1 MLSMR
6 ASASVRHHHRHHRQ
20 RSLSCLCSLR
30 SGCFS
35 FVCNKI
41 ICQYISTSAPRSKP
55 THRCKPTRAAQV
67 RGVVWGV
74 PSPVAFLS
82 NPVCCSSSSHG
93 VACIS
98 VICPSRCPLFIH
110 LLVVLLSLS
119 LSLPRR
125 SGCLPFSL
133 SDSLFPSPTFNHLLK
148 AILLPFLP
156 APLLLTGS

>member
-20 RSLSCLCSLR
+20 RSLRCCARCAQAASR
-30 SGCFS
+30 S
-35 FVCNKI
+35 FVIKSSA
-41 ICQYISTSAPRSKP
+41 STSAHLPRVRSPHTGASPQELRRYVAWCGGSLLQWRSFP
-55 THRCKPTRAAQV
+55 TLSVAVHHLMAWRAYRWSV
-67 RGVVWGV
+67 RVGALY
-74 PSPVAFLS
+74 SFIFLS
-82 NPVCCSSSSHG
+82 
-93 VACIS
+93 
-98 VICPSRCPLFIH
+98 FF
-110 LLVVLLSLS
+110 SLS